1 MDRDRRYIEVVDHF
15 LYVLDELL
23 SGLIVRLTLLYGTQ
37 VFVAPW
43 RAHRCCLGLQNA
55 RFLIASAS
63 VDRAG
68 LDIDNFKVFN
78 LVALSF
84 RVAI

>member
-1 MDRDRRYIEVVDHF
+1 MDRDRRYVVDHL

-23 SGLIVRLTLLYGTQ
+23 SGLIVRLTLLYGTY

-43 RAHRCCLGLQNA
+43 RAHRCRLGLQNA
-55 RFLIASAS
+55 RFLLIASAS

-78 LVALSF
+78 LVAFSF